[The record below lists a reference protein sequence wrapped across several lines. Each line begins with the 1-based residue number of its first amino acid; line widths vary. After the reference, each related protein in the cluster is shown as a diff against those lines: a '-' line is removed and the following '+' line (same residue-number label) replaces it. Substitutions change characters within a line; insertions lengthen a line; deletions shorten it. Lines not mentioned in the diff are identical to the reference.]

1 MAQSAGASQAPSPP
15 AEMLITFGDFT
26 IEETK
31 RALLPGTDDASGNSE
46 PTPTPPPAPAPA
58 PPQHKSWAEA
68 LGVKTTPPPPPPP
81 PAWGGAGLVTESK
94 AATTAAADAVVDPV
108 AFEDAMQVA
117 LAALDVT
124 APAREMK
131 KRGLVNQGNTCF
143 QNAIMQSILSCP
155 PFVNLLVEISSLVA
169 ATPDVLA
176 QSASGFRAWRHML
189 AFTREFEE
197 PTLAQLQR
205 LGGSGLNDIQRKV
218 PRPIKIS
225 GYFLD
230 VLSAFQKSRGD
241 QEDALEFLEFFLDYL
256 HSEYEQSGLTLPSSC
271 EAQTKRAVG
280 GAQDDSS
287 AAFDMDDG
295 WAEVGKGGKSAVLR
309 QNPVDT
315 ARSPINWLFKGT
327 VRAELRQGGKKQ
339 SSITIEPFHCLH
351 LNLDHDLSG
360 AIPGAPTMKAALTKS
375 YNVLDMIRKTFEP
388 EVIEDSGRNG
398 SLKRISTIDE
408 LPAVLTLNL
417 KRFTYHPELGPVK
430 LQQFVQYP
438 VSFEFPVDVLSPKCR
453 AENGAGAGADSTTT
467 AVDATGF
474 TRFPPV
480 YELFAVVSH
489 HGKYVMGGHYTC
501 VCRDNKDQW
510 FQYDD
515 EHVLSVSEA
524 AALAEN
530 AYLLFYMRTNRP
542 VTASKPV
549 PPPPVSTTVPGAS
562 ASSTPKG
569 RRSSQPQQPQ
579 SQSQR
584 GRPRNNGSS
593 PGNSRPQNGT
603 TGAPQRKRGNNGT
616 KA

>member
-1 MAQSAGASQAPSPP
+1 MAERKQPAPV
-15 AEMLITFGDFT
+15 ETLIAFGDFT
-26 IEETK
+26 IEEAK
-31 RALLPGTDDASGNSE
+31 RALQPGEPDAAASGDEASG
-46 PTPTPPPAPAPA
+46 PATAPA
-58 PPQHKSWAEA
+58 PPQQHKSWAEA
-68 LGVKTTPPPPPPP
+68 LGVKATPPPPPPP
-81 PAWGGAGLVTESK
+81 PAWGGAGLVAETK
-94 AATTAAADAVVDPV
+94 ATTAATAEAAIDPV

-124 APAREMK
+124 APAKEMK

-169 ATPDVLA
+169 ATPSVLA

-205 LGGSGLNDIQRKV
+205 LGASGLNDIQRKV

-256 HSEYEQSGLTLPSSC
+256 HSEYEQSGLALPPSC
-271 EAQTKRAVG
+271 EAQTKRVVA
-280 GAQDDSS
+280 ADDEQ
-287 AAFDMDDG
+287 AALDLDDG
-295 WAEVGKGGKSAVLR
+295 WAEVGKGGKSALLR
-309 QNPVDT
+309 QNPVDA

-360 AIPGAPTMKAALTKS
+360 AVPGAPTMKAALTKS

-388 EVIEDSGRNG
+388 EVIEDSGRGGG
-398 SLKRISTIDE
+398 SLKRFSTIDE

-438 VSFEFPVDVLSPKCR
+438 ASFEFPVDVLSPKCR
-453 AENGAGAGADSTTT
+453 AENGGAGT
-467 AVDATGF
+467 ATATATADATGF

-530 AYLLFYMRTNRP
+530 AYVLFYMRTNRP

-549 PPPPVSTTVPGAS
+549 PPPAVSTAIPG

-569 RRSSQPQQPQ
+569 GRRTSQPQQ

-593 PGNSRPQNGT
+593 PANGRGPNGSAGNQQQQQHQ
-603 TGAPQRKRGNNGT
+603 QRKRGNGP
-616 KA
+616 KP